1 MLKDLKPFKAP
12 VPVERE
18 ACHACKTFAPECLV
32 PDGDE
37 ALPMCWLCAHHVIDH
52 NTSIASAH
60 CAECECTPREIYP
73 KRVFEEPGAV
83 VAIGPEPTPAQ
94 RRRAHF
100 EEPQRVRGSAP
111 VAAVAQYSLRC
122 EPPKGK

>member
-60 CAECECTPREIYP
+60 CAECECTDACAATPRAL
-73 KRVFEEPGAV
+73 RGTA
-83 VAIGPEPTPAQ
+83 ARARLSA
-94 RRRAHF
+94 RR
-100 EEPQRVRGSAP
+100 G
-111 VAAVAQYSLRC
+111 RC
-122 EPPKGK
+122 SIQSSV